1 MFTSM
6 HELLLLALGETLWMV
21 FASALFGTILGVP
34 LGIALHITKPGK
46 LPHIRSLTKCWAP
59 L

>member
-21 FASALFGTILGVP
+21 FASALFGTILGRAIR
-34 LGIALHITKPGK
+34 IALHITKLGQ
-46 LPHIRSLTKCWAP
+46 IAAQII
-59 L
+59 